1 MNGIEQSN
9 LSNRFLR
16 VIRDWLNYIIPE
28 ETKNCIRSKTAVVV
42 KVNGNNTY
50 NVILSEELADYRN
63 LEWRLNMQ
71 VGDPDYD
78 PNLKLTQAQFNEKV
92 AEISIDN
99 LVSIKNETYVVDD
112 YIIVGYLDNKLT
124 NSFIL
129 CKSQK

>member
-78 PNLKLTQAQFNEKV
+78 PNLKLTQEQFNDKV

-99 LVSIKNETYVVDD
+99 LVTIKNNYS
-112 YIIVGYLDNKLT
+112 LN
-124 NSFIL
+124 NFINP
-129 CKSQK
+129 CQKIC